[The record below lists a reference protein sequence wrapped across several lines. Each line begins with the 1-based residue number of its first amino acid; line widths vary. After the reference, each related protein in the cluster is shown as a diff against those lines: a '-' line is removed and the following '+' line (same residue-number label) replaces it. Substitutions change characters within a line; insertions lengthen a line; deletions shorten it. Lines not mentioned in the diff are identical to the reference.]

1 MLEEQGGDT
10 YEAKDVAKLVGE
22 VFSGQ
27 LTTRDALQRLRTRLL
42 DLSPRNRL
50 LNYRHPRGK
59 CVQFVGHPNLN
70 ILFDRLLVEA
80 KSIVVK
86 PVPEPDPDTYD
97 GRRPEPRQ
105 QAQDCGIDVSFEF
118 PPATTGEASHGKKLR
133 GLQTLLYP
141 AELRKL
147 LKKIAYESKT
157 AVEETGTNILFLVF
171 GFLEFYDSED
181 SDRAMVAPL
190 LALPAS
196 LTEIG
201 VDEETSVKQ
210 YALAHSGEDLAE
222 NHTLR
227 EKLRQDFGLT
237 LPDFEEEDEPET
249 YLKKVEK
256 TVKARNRWRV
266 RRQLTLGMLSFGKLA
281 LWEDLDPTKNPGL
294 LEHPLL
300 KSVFEGGT
308 GEGGSEFYA
317 EDYKIDEREDA
328 ELPIIYDADSS
339 QHSAIIDALGGKN
352 MVINGP
358 PGTGKSQ
365 TITNII
371 ASNLSMGK
379 TVLFV
384 SEKLAALEVV
394 RHRLNHAGL
403 GHFCLELHSHKTQKK
418 KFVEELQSRL
428 DETFSSPAQL
438 KAKLPTLQRQKSELA
453 RYAEIMGSR
462 VGNALGLTVNE
473 VFWAAERRRQELGNL
488 ASVVH
493 SATLAGAG
501 KWEADE
507 IKERRDKVGAL
518 ADLYQTIGC
527 FSFTHPWWGF
537 RPRQL
542 GPGDVDSIAD
552 IIAAALEHARA
563 LDAISEEMRAFL
575 GDENQIDAKGLVE
588 MRERLKGL
596 PDAPDNLVA
605 SLLEK
610 MFALEDPKGERSGK
624 LLASV
629 SSVVLHARGLLS
641 SADGA
646 LMEDASLSPDV
657 ARQAKDEAAGV
668 LAGSFVKADVKEA
681 QTLRQGFEEAL
692 IRFEGAAGAAK
703 APYAQIGKATLTG
716 LVQRMEKTAYL
727 DVFSVSASDI
737 LAKAGEV
744 EAAVG
749 SLSADLARVEG
760 ITKFRH
766 LPFDGSPA
774 SIARLADPSSLDG
787 LRPDAVVNK
796 EATIKGKALV
806 EKFPLSH
813 HPLEDLAARGQR
825 MKALTST
832 LSSAWERCQKTARGL
847 GLPFDESAEAVDA
860 LAALAK
866 AAEAAPKELM
876 DYRHPGLEHPRVI
889 ELAGKADDLICWEK
903 ALRGALDVDFYLDSL
918 PTPDEMRSCVRV
930 FRRGDSLFN
939 IFNGEWRASKRLFAG
954 MAKTKTKRKAADF
967 IDGLSRLLTW
977 IDRSEGFGRD
987 EAFRESMGPL
997 FKGLDTDVSKVR
1009 RLHTW
1014 YAESLTVMARVP
1026 GLMDK
1031 VNLSTIEAG
1040 KLAQLAAVA
1049 GEIKADAVALGK
1061 AEESVR
1067 EAMGADISGFK
1078 EQREQGWPRAIA
1090 HLEKAVAV
1098 VSECHEFFAAKAIP
1112 TLSPVRAQELMDA
1125 RLDLIESSGELARL
1139 GRAKETLMAACGE
1152 TFAALAPGEIT
1163 AWGPELERTQGACV
1177 RASVLADFL
1186 KNFFEQAVTPSA
1198 AKEFIEAKTSLD
1210 TAWAQCAPL
1219 PAWGSVGDWGAWIA
1233 CGRSVADAAGR
1244 LVSVAAPCAKTG
1256 RSADDVFQAVED
1268 RARGQSMLQELHERP
1283 DVAALLGEMFAGER
1297 TDLESLAATRS
1308 WGARFAEANLLE
1320 SLRRRI
1326 LSASAVESLAVA
1338 RRLFEEAGE
1347 RGEMLVAELS
1357 GMESFGSFNW
1367 DEWQKQARSA
1377 PQKDIPSEMYA
1388 RLGKASA
1395 SIGELLP
1402 WSKYLAARQERKG
1415 EGLDSFITWLE
1426 TMTLPAESLGAAF
1439 ELVAYQTIGKSI
1451 HQKFPELAKFN
1462 GMSHEKLQREYQSL
1476 DKEIIRL
1483 TGRAFAS
1490 QIDKRKAPPE
1500 GVRTAKVS
1508 DKTEMELVRHLI
1520 TRPRA
1525 RLSIRHILRKAGIAL
1540 RELKPC
1546 FMMSPLSVAT
1556 YIPQGSVQ
1564 FDLLVMDEAS
1574 QIRPEDALG
1583 GFARAK
1589 QVIVVGDPKQLP
1601 PSSFFDRLTSV
1612 GDDDM
1617 DDGAAMITDESESIL
1632 DVCQDIFHP
1641 IRSLRWHYRSQH
1653 ESLIAFS
1660 NHHFYKNLIVFPS
1673 PYAKSSRLGVRY
1685 RHVRGGVY
1693 KDRQNIPEAL
1703 RVVDAVLEHMMT
1715 RADESLG
1722 VVTLNQTQRELIEE
1736 LLDRKLSE
1744 FEEGRSYMSRW
1755 ESEGWPF
1762 FIKNLENVQGDERDV
1777 IFISTT
1783 FGKAP
1788 GSDKVRQNFGPI
1800 SRPDGWRRLNV
1811 LFTRA
1816 RRKVELFTSMS
1827 PEDVVADEKTPLGTK
1842 ALKEY
1847 LDFAKR
1853 GVLVSTD
1860 EGDRDPDSD
1869 FEVAVAAVLRDRGYE
1884 VKPQLGVAGFFLDMA
1899 VRNPD
1904 RRGEFLAGI
1913 ECDGAAYHSGFSVR
1927 DRDRIRQEILE
1938 SLGWRGRIYR
1948 IWSTDW
1954 FYEPQKQIDKLL
1966 AFLEERRRL
1975 SNEEPDHEP
1984 ELNDEEE
1991 IEILAE
1997 EEDAEVASLIT
2008 PGAAASE
2015 IQVADDAGDLFVEV
2029 GDRVVFFFADLPA
2042 EKHSVL
2048 IVDSASNPKMG
2059 IINEATP
2066 LAQALL
2072 GSSTGEATHLAVDGH
2087 SPRAIHIV
2095 KIQRQEALI

>member
-1 MLEEQGGDT
+1 MLEEQGGEV
-10 YEAKDVAKLVGE
+10 YEANDAGKLVGE

-27 LTTRDALQRLRTRLL
+27 LTTREALQRLRTRLL

-70 ILFDRLLVEA
+70 LLFDRLLVDA
-80 KSIVVK
+80 KNIMVK

-97 GRRPEPRQ
+97 VRRPDPRQ
-105 QAQDCGIDVSFEF
+105 HAQDCGIDVSFEF
-118 PPATTGEASHGKKLR
+118 PPSPTGDANNGKKQK

-171 GFLEFYDSED
+171 GFLEFYDSDD
-181 SDRAMVAPL
+181 SDRMMLAPL

-196 LTEIG
+196 LSEMG
-201 VDEETSVKQ
+201 VDEETSVVQ

-227 EKLRQDFGLT
+227 EKLRQDFALT
-237 LPDFEEEDEPET
+237 LPDFAEEDEPET
-249 YLKKVEK
+249 YFKKVEK
-256 TVKARNRWRV
+256 TIKARNRWRV

-339 QHSAIIDALGGKN
+339 QHSAIIDAIGGKN

-428 DETFSSPAQL
+428 DETFLSPTQL

-473 VFWAAERRRQELGNL
+473 VFWAAERRRQELGDL
-488 ASVVH
+488 ASVAH
-493 SATLAGAG
+493 AATLQGAG

-507 IKERRDKVGAL
+507 IKERRDKVEAL
-518 ADLYQTIGC
+518 ADLYRAIGSFD
-527 FSFTHPWWGF
+527 FSHPWWGF
-537 RPRQL
+537 RPGQL
-542 GPGDVDSIAD
+542 GPGDVDAIAD

-563 LDAISEEMRAFL
+563 LDGVSEEMRAFL
-575 GDENQIDAKGLVE
+575 GDERQIDAKGLVE
-588 MRERLKGL
+588 TRERLKGL

-610 MFALEDPKGERSGK
+610 MFGSEDPKGERSGK

-641 SADGA
+641 SANSVLLD
-646 LMEDASLSPDV
+646 EASLSPETAKQ
-657 ARQAKDEAAGV
+657 ARDEAAGV
-668 LAGSFVKADVKEA
+668 LTSAFMKTNLNEAEGLRNGFAD
-681 QTLRQGFEEAL
+681 AL
-692 IRFEGAAGAAK
+692 ARFDLAVSNAK

-716 LVQRMEKTAYL
+716 LVQRMEKTAQL
-727 DVFSVSASDI
+727 EVFSVSARDI

-744 EAAVG
+744 GSVAR
-749 SLSADLARVEG
+749 SLSADLTRVEG
-760 ITKFRH
+760 IAKIRH

-774 SIARLADPSSLDG
+774 SVSRLADPSSLDG
-787 LRPDAVVNK
+787 LRPDAVVNQ
-796 EATIKGKALV
+796 EVTAKGKALA
-806 EKFPLSH
+806 ERFPLSQRS
-813 HPLEDLAARGQR
+813 LEDIAARGQR
-825 MKALTST
+825 MRT
-832 LSSAWERCQKTARGL
+832 LASGLSAAWERCQKTTRGL
-847 GLPFDESAEAVDA
+847 GLPFDESAEAVEA

-866 AAEAAPKELM
+866 AAEAAPKELL
-876 DYRHPGLEHPRVI
+876 DYRHSGLEHPRVA
-889 ELAGKADDLICWEK
+889 ELAGKAEEVIGWEK
-903 ALRGALDVDFYLDSL
+903 AFRGELDVEFYLDAL
-918 PTPDEMRSCVRV
+918 PTPEEMRASVRV

-939 IFNGEWRASKRLFAG
+939 IFNSEWRASRRLFEG
-954 MAKTKTKRKAADF
+954 IAKTKAKRRAADF
-967 IDGLSRLLTW
+967 TDGLSRLLTW
-977 IDRSEGFGRD
+977 IERSDGFGRD

-1009 RLHTW
+1009 RLHAW

-1031 VNLSTIEAG
+1031 VNLSTIETG
-1040 KLAQLAAVA
+1040 KIAQLAAVA
-1049 GEIKADAVALGK
+1049 AEIKADAEALGR

-1067 EAMGADISGFK
+1067 EAMGADISGFR
-1078 EQREQGWPRAIA
+1078 EQREQGWPHAIA
-1090 HLEKAVAV
+1090 HLEKAVAAI
-1098 VSECHEFFAAKAIP
+1098 SECYEFFAARAVP
-1112 TLSPVRAQELMDA
+1112 SLSPVRAQELMEA

-1139 GRAKETLMAACGE
+1139 GLGREALTAACGE
-1152 TFAALAPGEIT
+1152 TLSALAPGEVA
-1163 AWGPELERTQGACV
+1163 AWGPELERVNDACV
-1177 RASVLADFL
+1177 RATVLADFL
-1186 KNFFEQAVTPSA
+1186 KDFFEMSVTPTA

-1210 TAWAQCAPL
+1210 TAWAKCAIL
-1219 PAWGSVGDWGAWIA
+1219 PSWDSVVDWNAWIA
-1233 CGRSVADAAGR
+1233 RGKSAADAAGA
-1244 LVSVAAPCAKTG
+1244 LLSVAGPCAKPG

-1268 RARGQSMLQELHERP
+1268 RARGESMLNELQERP
-1283 DVAALLGEMFAGER
+1283 DVSKLLGEMFAGAE
-1297 TDLESLAATRS
+1297 TDLEALASTRS
-1308 WGARFAEANLLE
+1308 WGARFAEADMPA

-1326 LSASAVESLAVA
+1326 LSGSAVESLAVA

-1347 RGEMLVAELS
+1347 RGEKLVAALS
-1357 GMESFGSFNW
+1357 GMEGFGSFNW
-1367 DEWQKQARSA
+1367 DEWQKQARSD
-1377 PQKDIPSEMYA
+1377 PKRDIPSEMRA
-1388 RLGKASA
+1388 RLERASA
-1395 SIGELLP
+1395 SIGEVLS

-1415 EGLDSFITWLE
+1415 EGLGSFITWLE
-1426 TMTLPAESLGAAF
+1426 SKTLPADSLGAAF
-1439 ELVAYQTIGKSI
+1439 ELVTYQTIGKSI

-1462 GMSHEKLQREYQSL
+1462 GMSHEKLQRDYQML

-1490 QIDKRKAPPE
+1490 QIDKRKSPPE

-1685 RHVRGGVY
+1685 RFVKGGVY
-1693 KDRQNIPEAL
+1693 KDRQNIPEAQ
-1703 RVVDAVLEHMMT
+1703 RVVDAVLEHMLT
-1715 RADESLG
+1715 RGEESLG

-1736 LLDRKLSE
+1736 LLDKKLRE
-1744 FEEGRSYMSRW
+1744 FEEGREYMSRW
-1755 ESEGWPF
+1755 EGDGWPF

-1853 GVLVSTD
+1853 GILVSTD

-1869 FEVAVAAVLRDRGYE
+1869 FEVAVANVLRDHGYE

-1954 FYEPQKQIDKLL
+1954 FYEPRRQIEKLL

-1975 SNEEPDHEP
+1975 SSLEPDHEP
-1984 ELNDEEE
+1984 EAEEFE
-1991 IEILAE
+1991 EDLLAE
-1997 EEDAEVASLIT
+1997 EEEAGAVAMLEAETV
-2008 PGAAASE
+2008 ASE
-2015 IQVADDAGDLFVEV
+2015 IPVTDDAGDLFVEV
-2029 GDRVVFFFADLPA
+2029 GDRVVYFFADTPA

-2059 IINEATP
+2059 IINEGTP

-2072 GSSTGEATHLAVDGH
+2072 GSSTGETTSLSVEGH
-2087 SPRAIHIV
+2087 PPRHIHIF
-2095 KIQRQEALI
+2095 KIQRQEDLV